1 MALKGA
7 EIKEIRRALLSWYRT
22 GRRAL
27 PWRNTRDP
35 FRIWISEVMLQQT
48 RVATVIPY
56 YQKFL
61 QTFPDINS
69 LARADLQAVLKV
81 WEGLGYYARAR
92 HLHLAAK
99 RVAADYDGRIPA
111 DPKALLSLPGI
122 GDYIV
127 AALMSI
133 AFGRPYAVVDG
144 NVKRVLSR
152 LFAMDTPV
160 NGPGAHPLF
169 GSRARQLLDPARP
182 GDFNQALMELGAM
195 ICRPKHPDCTSCP
208 LVPFC
213 KAWAGRQ
220 VNAYPKRRPRS
231 KVPKYAVAIGVVFR
245 KDRVLILR
253 RKTERLLGGLWE
265 FPGGKIQT
273 GETPQEACRREVREE
288 VSLGI
293 LVERHLARI
302 RHGYTHFR
310 IEADVFLCRH
320 VKGRVRKK
328 EHTAHRWVRPRDL
341 DRFPFPG
348 ANRKFIPL
356 IKAMDH

>member
-92 HLHLAAK
+92 HLHLA
-99 RVAADYDGRIPA
+99 
-111 DPKALLSLPGI
+111 
-122 GDYIV
+122 
-127 AALMSI
+127 
-133 AFGRPYAVVDG
+133 
-144 NVKRVLSR
+144 
-152 LFAMDTPV
+152 
-160 NGPGAHPLF
+160 
-169 GSRARQLLDPARP
+169 
-182 GDFNQALMELGAM
+182 
-195 ICRPKHPDCTSCP
+195 
-208 LVPFC
+208 
-213 KAWAGRQ
+213 
-220 VNAYPKRRPRS
+220 
-231 KVPKYAVAIGVVFR
+231 
-245 KDRVLILR
+245 
-253 RKTERLLGGLWE
+253 
-265 FPGGKIQT
+265 
-273 GETPQEACRREVREE
+273 
-288 VSLGI
+288 
-293 LVERHLARI
+293 RI